1 MDQGL
6 LGVKSC
12 KPAAMFKPGI
22 NEGYKSE
29 VDGPMGNVYVGDR
42 ETKNQVQRGLLK
54 IQGPVLYQ
62 CWKSSSAVSVLL
74 PFCFCPSFLYNNL
87 EMPKARGNCLC

>member
-42 ETKNQVQRGLLK
+42 ETKN
-54 IQGPVLYQ
+54 
-62 CWKSSSAVSVLL
+62 
-74 PFCFCPSFLYNNL
+74 
-87 EMPKARGNCLC
+87 